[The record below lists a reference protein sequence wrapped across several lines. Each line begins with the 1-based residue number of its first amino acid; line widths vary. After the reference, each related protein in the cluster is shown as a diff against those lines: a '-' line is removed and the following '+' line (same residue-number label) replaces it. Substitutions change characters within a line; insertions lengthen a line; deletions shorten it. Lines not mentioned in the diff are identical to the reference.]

1 MVIFAGN
8 QANRLENQKKR
19 QEDRSEESRNQVVA
33 EKFSVMTQ
41 VGTLV
46 YSASEELEVGIV
58 IIFI

>member
-41 VGTLV
+41 VGTVV